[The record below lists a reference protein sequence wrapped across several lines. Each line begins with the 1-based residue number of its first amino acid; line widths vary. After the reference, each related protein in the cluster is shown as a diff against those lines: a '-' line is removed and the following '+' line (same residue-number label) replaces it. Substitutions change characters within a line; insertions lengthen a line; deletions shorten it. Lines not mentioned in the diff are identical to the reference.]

1 MPSSSN
7 CLCPSRKFCPAK
19 LGITLVLDVLELR
32 VDHVTAHRG
41 DRLTPR
47 TWKENMSSILLDQ
60 AYTLERIKKMGDG
73 RDGIKK

>member
-1 MPSSSN
+1 MPSNSN

-41 DRLTPR
+41 DRLTPGQGKAR
-47 TWKENMSSILLDQ
+47 QEWTPGPEFVVLV
-60 AYTLERIKKMGDG
+60 
-73 RDGIKK
+73 